1 MTKAISWVKENL
13 LATKVDIFLTIIGAY
28 FIYFILSLFLNFVF
42 SSDWTLIEVNRKILL
57 VGLFPEEDLWRI
69 WSVFYVFSLLL
80 TSTISLVY
88 GLQIRT
94 SIFYV
99 FILLIPFLIF
109 TTINMIFHILILIIL
124 SLLSYIFVYYLKR
137 RSYRVMLSRIIVI
150 SWIIFIPFLFF
161 VLVLGDG
168 PKVTLWGGFFVNL
181 ILAVIAILAGFPL
194 GVIFALGRAS
204 SYKTIKLV
212 SVVFIET
219 FRGAPLI
226 AWLFFAWFVLPNF
239 LPDLFSLN
247 DINLVIRAMI
257 VLSLFSSAYVAE
269 VVRGGLQ
276 SIPKG
281 QKEAATALGLN
292 TFLELL
298 FITMPQAIR
307 IVIPAIVSTFIA
319 IFKDTSLV
327 FILGITDLLRIGR
340 LIPEQQQEFYGKSI
354 EVLLIVALLFWVVSI
369 ILSQISRSIEKRLN
383 VSQ

>member
-1 MTKAISWVKENL
+1 MQLFNWIRDNL
-13 LATKVDIFLTIIGAY
+13 LASKLDVFLTLVGAY
-28 FIYFILSLFLNFVF
+28 FIYYIFSLFFTFVF
-42 SSDWTLIEVNRKILL
+42 TSDWTLIEVNRKILL
-57 VGLFPEEDLWRI
+57 VGLFPEEQLWRI
-69 WSVFYVFSLLL
+69 WSIFYVSSVLL

-88 GLQIRT
+88 GFQIKT
-94 SIFYV
+94 SAFY
-99 FILLIPFLIF
+99 IIMLLIPFWIF
-109 TTINMIFHILILIIL
+109 TTANMIFHVAILLLL
-124 SLLSYIFVYYLKR
+124 SLLSYMAIYYLKKT
-137 RSYRVMLSRIIVI
+137 SYKFILSKLIIG
-150 SWIIFIPFLFF
+150 SWIIFIPFMFLI
-161 VLVLGDG
+161 LVLGGG

-181 ILAVIAILAGFPL
+181 ILAIIAILAGFPL

-212 SVVFIET
+212 SVIFIET

-239 LPDLFSLN
+239 LPDLFSLS
-247 DINLVIRAMI
+247 DINLIIRAMI

-292 TFLELL
+292 TFKELF
-298 FITMPQAIR
+298 FITLPQAIR

-369 ILSQISRSIEKRLN
+369 ILSQISRSIENRLN

>member
-1 MTKAISWVKENL
+1 MQLFTWIKDNL
-13 LATKVDIFLTIIGAY
+13 LASKLDILLTLIGAY
-28 FIYFILSLFLNFVF
+28 FIYYIFSLFFTFVF
-42 SSDWTLIEVNRKILL
+42 TSDWTLIEVNRKILL
-57 VGLFPEEDLWRI
+57 VGLFPEEQLWRI
-69 WSVFYVFSLLL
+69 WSIFYVSSVLL

-88 GLQIRT
+88 GFQIKT
-94 SIFYV
+94 SAFY
-99 FILLIPFLIF
+99 IIMLLIPFWIF
-109 TTINMIFHILILIIL
+109 TTVNMIFHVAILLLL
-124 SLLSYIFVYYLKR
+124 SLLSYMAIYYLKKTTYK
-137 RSYRVMLSRIIVI
+137 SILSKVIIG
-150 SWIIFIPFLFF
+150 SWIIFIPFMFLI
-161 VLVLGDG
+161 LVLGGG

-181 ILAVIAILAGFPL
+181 ILAIIAILAGFPL

-212 SVVFIET
+212 SVIFIET

-239 LPDLFSLN
+239 LPDLFSLS
-247 DINLVIRAMI
+247 DINLIIRAMI

-292 TFLELL
+292 TFKELF
-298 FITMPQAIR
+298 FITLPQAIR

-369 ILSQISRSIEKRLN
+369 ILSQISRSIENRLN

>member
-1 MTKAISWVKENL
+1 MQLFTWIKDNL
-13 LATKVDIFLTIIGAY
+13 LASKLDILLTLVGAY
-28 FIYFILSLFLNFVF
+28 FIYYIFSLFFTFVF
-42 SSDWTLIEVNRKILL
+42 TSDWTLIEVNRKILL
-57 VGLFPEEDLWRI
+57 VGLFPEEQLWRI
-69 WSVFYVFSLLL
+69 WSIFYVSSVLL

-88 GLQIRT
+88 GFQLKT
-94 SIFYV
+94 SVFY
-99 FILLIPFLIF
+99 IIMLLIPFWIF
-109 TTINMIFHILILIIL
+109 TTVNMIFHVAILLL
-124 SLLSYIFVYYLKR
+124 LLLLSYMAIYYLKKT
-137 RSYRVMLSRIIVI
+137 SYKFILSKIII
-150 SWIIFIPFLFF
+150 GSWIIFIPFMFLI
-161 VLVLGDG
+161 LVLGGG

-181 ILAVIAILAGFPL
+181 ILAIIAILAGFPL

-212 SVVFIET
+212 SVIFIET

-239 LPDLFSLN
+239 LPDLFSLS
-247 DINLVIRAMI
+247 DINLIIRAMI

-281 QKEAATALGLN
+281 QKEAATALGLD
-292 TFLELL
+292 TFKELF
-298 FITMPQAIR
+298 FITLPQAIR

-369 ILSQISRSIEKRLN
+369 ILSQISRSIENRLN

>member
-1 MTKAISWVKENL
+1 MQLFNWIRDNL
-13 LATKVDIFLTIIGAY
+13 LASKLDVILTLIGVY
-28 FIYFILSLFLNFVF
+28 FIYYIFSLFFTFVF
-42 SSDWTLIEVNRKILL
+42 TSDWTLIEVNRKILL
-57 VGLFPEEDLWRI
+57 VGLFPEEQLWRI
-69 WSVFYVFSLLL
+69 WSIFYVSSVLL

-88 GLQIRT
+88 GFQIKT
-94 SIFYV
+94 SAFY
-99 FILLIPFLIF
+99 IIMLLIPFWIF
-109 TTINMIFHILILIIL
+109 TTVNMIFHVAILLLL
-124 SLLSYIFVYYLKR
+124 SLLSYMAIYYLKKT
-137 RSYRVMLSRIIVI
+137 SYKFILSKVIIV
-150 SWIIFIPFLFF
+150 SWIIFIPFMFLI
-161 VLVLGDG
+161 LVLGGG

-181 ILAVIAILAGFPL
+181 ILAIIAILAGFPL

-212 SVVFIET
+212 SVIFIET

-239 LPDLFSLN
+239 LPDLFSLS
-247 DINLVIRAMI
+247 DINLIIRAMI

-292 TFLELL
+292 TFKELL
-298 FITMPQAIR
+298 FITLPQAIR

-369 ILSQISRSIEKRLN
+369 ILSQISRSIENRLN

>member
-1 MTKAISWVKENL
+1 MQLFTWIKDNL
-13 LATKVDIFLTIIGAY
+13 LASKLDVFLTLVGAY
-28 FIYFILSLFLNFVF
+28 FIYYIFSLFFTFVF
-42 SSDWTLIEVNRKILL
+42 TSDWTLIEVNRKILL
-57 VGLFPEEDLWRI
+57 VGLFPEEQLWRI
-69 WSVFYVFSLLL
+69 WSIFYVSSVLL

-88 GLQIRT
+88 GFQIKT
-94 SIFYV
+94 SAFY
-99 FILLIPFLIF
+99 IIMLLIPFWIF
-109 TTINMIFHILILIIL
+109 TTVNMIFHVAILLLL
-124 SLLSYIFVYYLKR
+124 SLLSYMAIYYLKKTTYK
-137 RSYRVMLSRIIVI
+137 SILSKVIIG
-150 SWIIFIPFLFF
+150 SWIIFIPFMFLI
-161 VLVLGDG
+161 LVLGGG

-181 ILAVIAILAGFPL
+181 ILAIIAILAGFPL

-212 SVVFIET
+212 SVIFIET
-219 FRGAPLI
+219 FRGAPLL

-239 LPDLFSLN
+239 LPDLFSLS
-247 DINLVIRAMI
+247 DINLIIRAMI

-292 TFLELL
+292 TFKELF
-298 FITMPQAIR
+298 FITLPQAIR

-369 ILSQISRSIEKRLN
+369 ILSQISRSIENRLN

>member
-1 MTKAISWVKENL
+1 MQLFNWIRDNL
-13 LATKVDIFLTIIGAY
+13 LSSKLDVILTLIGAY
-28 FIYFILSLFLNFVF
+28 FTYYIFSLFFTFVF
-42 SSDWTLIEVNRKILL
+42 TSDWTLIEVNRKILL
-57 VGLFPEEDLWRI
+57 VGLFPEEQLWRI
-69 WSVFYVFSLLL
+69 WSIFYVSSVLL

-88 GLQIRT
+88 GFQIKT
-94 SIFYV
+94 SAFY
-99 FILLIPFLIF
+99 IIMLLIPFWIF
-109 TTINMIFHILILIIL
+109 TTVNMIFHVAILLLL
-124 SLLSYIFVYYLKR
+124 SLLSYMAIYYLKKT
-137 RSYRVMLSRIIVI
+137 SYKSILSKVIIV
-150 SWIIFIPFLFF
+150 SWIIFIPFMFLI
-161 VLVLGDG
+161 LVLGGG

-181 ILAVIAILAGFPL
+181 ILAIIAILAGFPL

-212 SVVFIET
+212 SVIFIET

-239 LPDLFSLN
+239 LPDLFSLS
-247 DINLVIRAMI
+247 DINLIIRAMI

-292 TFLELL
+292 TFKELF
-298 FITMPQAIR
+298 FITLPQAIR

-369 ILSQISRSIEKRLN
+369 ILSQISRSIENRLN

>member
-80 TSTISLVY
+80 ASTISLVY

-137 RSYRVMLSRIIVI
+137 RSYRVILSRIIVI
-150 SWIIFIPFLFF
+150 SWIIFIPFLFL

>member
-1 MTKAISWVKENL
+1 MQLFNWIRDNL
-13 LATKVDIFLTIIGAY
+13 LASKLDVILTIIGVY
-28 FIYFILSLFLNFVF
+28 FIYYIFSLFFTFVF
-42 SSDWTLIEVNRKILL
+42 TSDWTLIEVNRKILL
-57 VGLFPEEDLWRI
+57 VGLFPEEQLWRI
-69 WSVFYVFSLLL
+69 WSIFYVSSVLL

-88 GLQIRT
+88 GFQIKT
-94 SIFYV
+94 SAFY
-99 FILLIPFLIF
+99 IIMLLIPFWIF
-109 TTINMIFHILILIIL
+109 TTVNMIFHVAILLLL
-124 SLLSYIFVYYLKR
+124 SLLSYMAIYYLKKTTYK
-137 RSYRVMLSRIIVI
+137 SILSKVIIG
-150 SWIIFIPFLFF
+150 SWIIFIPFMFLI
-161 VLVLGDG
+161 LVLGGG

-181 ILAVIAILAGFPL
+181 ILAIIAILAGFPL

-212 SVVFIET
+212 SVIFIET

-239 LPDLFSLN
+239 LPDLFSLS
-247 DINLVIRAMI
+247 DINLIIRAMI

-292 TFLELL
+292 TFKELL
-298 FITMPQAIR
+298 FITLPQAIR

-369 ILSQISRSIEKRLN
+369 ILSQISRSIENRLN

>member
-1 MTKAISWVKENL
+1 M
-13 LATKVDIFLTIIGAY
+13 
-28 FIYFILSLFLNFVF
+28 
-42 SSDWTLIEVNRKILL
+42 
-57 VGLFPEEDLWRI
+57 
-69 WSVFYVFSLLL
+69 L

-124 SLLSYIFVYYLKR
+124 SLLSYVFVYYLKR
-137 RSYRVMLSRIIVI
+137 RSYRVILSRIIVI
-150 SWIIFIPFLFF
+150 SWIIFIPFLFL

>member
-1 MTKAISWVKENL
+1 MQLFNWIRDNL
-13 LATKVDIFLTIIGAY
+13 LSSKLDVILTLIGAY
-28 FIYFILSLFLNFVF
+28 FIYYIFSLFFTFVF
-42 SSDWTLIEVNRKILL
+42 TSDWTLIEVNRKILL
-57 VGLFPEEDLWRI
+57 VGLFPEEQLWRI
-69 WSVFYVFSLLL
+69 WSIFYVSSVLL

-88 GLQIRT
+88 GFQLKT
-94 SIFYV
+94 SVFY
-99 FILLIPFLIF
+99 IIMLLIPFWIF
-109 TTINMIFHILILIIL
+109 TTVNMIFHVAILLLL
-124 SLLSYIFVYYLKR
+124 SLLSYMAIYYLKKT
-137 RSYRVMLSRIIVI
+137 SYKFILSKIII
-150 SWIIFIPFLFF
+150 GSWIIFIPFMFLI
-161 VLVLGDG
+161 LVLGGG

-181 ILAVIAILAGFPL
+181 ILAIIAILAGFPL

-212 SVVFIET
+212 SVIFIET

-239 LPDLFSLN
+239 LPDLFSLS
-247 DINLVIRAMI
+247 DINLIIRAMI

-281 QKEAATALGLN
+281 QKEAATALGLD
-292 TFLELL
+292 TFKELF
-298 FITMPQAIR
+298 FITLPQAIR

-354 EVLLIVALLFWVVSI
+354 EVLLVVALLFWVVSL
-369 ILSQISRSIEKRLN
+369 ILSQISLSIEKRLN
-383 VSQ
+383 VSN

>member
-1 MTKAISWVKENL
+1 MQLFTWIKDNL
-13 LATKVDIFLTIIGAY
+13 LASKLDVFLTLVGAY
-28 FIYFILSLFLNFVF
+28 FIYYIFSLFFTFVF
-42 SSDWTLIEVNRKILL
+42 TSDWTLIEVNRKILL
-57 VGLFPEEDLWRI
+57 VGLFPEEQLWRI
-69 WSVFYVFSLLL
+69 WSIFYVSSVLL

-88 GLQIRT
+88 GFQIKT
-94 SIFYV
+94 SAFY
-99 FILLIPFLIF
+99 IIMLLIPFWIF
-109 TTINMIFHILILIIL
+109 TTVNMIFHVAILLLL
-124 SLLSYIFVYYLKR
+124 SLLSYMAIYYLKKT
-137 RSYRVMLSRIIVI
+137 SYKSILSKVIIV
-150 SWIIFIPFLFF
+150 SWIIFIPFMFLI
-161 VLVLGDG
+161 LVLGGG

-181 ILAVIAILAGFPL
+181 ILAIIAILAGFPL

-212 SVVFIET
+212 SVIFIET

-239 LPDLFSLN
+239 LPDLFSLS
-247 DINLVIRAMI
+247 DINLIIRAMI

-292 TFLELL
+292 TFKELF
-298 FITMPQAIR
+298 FITLPQAIR

-369 ILSQISRSIEKRLN
+369 ILSQISRSIENRLN

>member
-1 MTKAISWVKENL
+1 MIAWIKENL
-13 LATKVDIFLTIIGAY
+13 LATKIDMLLTISGA
-28 FIYFILSLFLNFVF
+28 FVIYFIGSLFFTFVF
-42 SSDWTLIEVNRKILL
+42 TSDWTLIEVNRKILL

-69 WSVFYVFSLLL
+69 WTIFYISSFLIS
-80 TSTISLVY
+80 STISFIY
-88 GLQIRT
+88 GFQIKT
-94 SIFYV
+94 SILY
-99 FILLIPFLIF
+99 IGMLIIPFLIF
-109 TTINMIFHILILIIL
+109 TTSSMLINVVLLLFFSLMFYISIYFIRTNYKKIISRGLIIP
-124 SLLSYIFVYYLKR
+124 
-137 RSYRVMLSRIIVI
+137 
-150 SWIIFIPFLFF
+150 WIIFILFMFFL
-161 VLVLGDG
+161 LAIAGG
-168 PKVTLWGGFFVNL
+168 PKVTLWGGFFVNI
-181 ILAVIAILAGFPL
+181 ILAIIAILAGFPL

-204 SYKTIKLV
+204 SYRTIKLV
-212 SVVFIET
+212 SIAFIET

-239 LPDLFSLN
+239 LPDLFSLS

-257 VLSLFSSAYVAE
+257 VLSLFSSAYIAE

-281 QKEAATALGLN
+281 QKEAATALGLS
-292 TFLELL
+292 TYLELL
-298 FITMPQAIR
+298 FITLPQAIR

-354 EVLLIVALLFWVVSI
+354 EVLLIVALLFWFISI
-369 ILSQISRSIEKRLN
+369 ILSQISRSIERKLN

>member
-1 MTKAISWVKENL
+1 MITWIKENL
-13 LATKVDIFLTIIGAY
+13 LATKIDIVLTISGA
-28 FIYFILSLFLNFVF
+28 FVIYFIGSLFFTFVF
-42 SSDWTLIEVNRKILL
+42 TSDWTLIEVNRKILL

-69 WSVFYVFSLLL
+69 WTIFYVSSFLIS
-80 TSTISLVY
+80 STISFIY
-88 GLQIRT
+88 GFQIKT
-94 SIFYV
+94 SILY
-99 FILLIPFLIF
+99 IGMLIIPFLIF
-109 TTINMIFHILILIIL
+109 TTSPMLINVVLLLFFSLMFYISIYFIRTIYKKIISRGLI
-124 SLLSYIFVYYLKR
+124 
-137 RSYRVMLSRIIVI
+137 I
-150 SWIIFIPFLFF
+150 SWIIFIPFMFF
-161 VLVLGDG
+161 LLAIAGG
-168 PKVTLWGGFFVNL
+168 PKVTLWGGFFVNI
-181 ILAVIAILAGFPL
+181 ILAIIAILAGFPL

-204 SYKTIKLV
+204 SYRTIKLV
-212 SVVFIET
+212 SIAFIET

-239 LPDLFSLN
+239 LPDLFSLS

-257 VLSLFSSAYVAE
+257 VLSLFSSAYIAE

-292 TFLELL
+292 TYLELL
-298 FITMPQAIR
+298 FITLPQAIR

-354 EVLLIVALLFWVVSI
+354 EVLLIVALLFWFISI
-369 ILSQISRSIEKRLN
+369 ILSQISRSIERKLN

>member
-1 MTKAISWVKENL
+1 MQLFNWIKDNL
-13 LATKVDIFLTIIGAY
+13 LASKLDVFLTLVGAY
-28 FIYFILSLFLNFVF
+28 FIYYIFSLFFTFVF
-42 SSDWTLIEVNRKILL
+42 TSDWTLIEVNRKILL
-57 VGLFPEEDLWRI
+57 VGLFPEEQLWRI
-69 WSVFYVFSLLL
+69 WSIFYVSSVLL

-88 GLQIRT
+88 GFQIKT
-94 SIFYV
+94 SAFY
-99 FILLIPFLIF
+99 IIMLLIPFWIF
-109 TTINMIFHILILIIL
+109 TTVNMIFHVAILLLL
-124 SLLSYIFVYYLKR
+124 SLLSYMAIYYLKKT
-137 RSYRVMLSRIIVI
+137 SYKFILSKLIIG
-150 SWIIFIPFLFF
+150 SWIIFIPFMFLI
-161 VLVLGDG
+161 LVLGGG

-181 ILAVIAILAGFPL
+181 ILAIIAILAGFPL

-212 SVVFIET
+212 SVIFIET

-239 LPDLFSLN
+239 LPDLFSLS
-247 DINLVIRAMI
+247 DINLIIRAMI

-292 TFLELL
+292 TFKELF
-298 FITMPQAIR
+298 FITLPQAIR

-369 ILSQISRSIEKRLN
+369 ILSQISRSIENRLN

>member
-1 MTKAISWVKENL
+1 MTEVINWVKENL
-13 LATKVDIFLTIIGAY
+13 LASKLDIFLTISGAY
-28 FIYFILSLFLNFVF
+28 FIYFIFSMFFTFVF
-42 SSDWTLIEVNRKILL
+42 TSDWTLIEVNRKILL
-57 VGLFPEEDLWRI
+57 VGLFPEEDLWRV
-69 WSVFYVFSLLL
+69 WSIFFVFSILLS
-80 TSTISLVY
+80 STISLVY
-88 GLQIRT
+88 GLQIKT
-94 SIFYV
+94 SIFY
-99 FILLIPFLIF
+99 ISMLLIPFLIF
-109 TTINMIFHILILIIL
+109 TTTNMLFYVIPLVVL
-124 SLLSYIFVYYLKR
+124 SLFSYIGIFYIKR
-137 RSYRVMLSRIIVI
+137 TSYKLILSRIII
-150 SWIIFIPFLFF
+150 ASWIIFIPFLFL
-161 VLVLGDG
+161 VLVLAGG

-194 GVIFALGRAS
+194 GVVFALGRAS

-239 LPDLFSLN
+239 LPDLFSLS

-292 TFLELL
+292 TYLELF
-298 FITMPQAIR
+298 FITLPQAIR

>member
-1 MTKAISWVKENL
+1 MQLFNWIRDNL
-13 LATKVDIFLTIIGAY
+13 LASKLDVILTLIGVY
-28 FIYFILSLFLNFVF
+28 FIYYIFSLFFTFVF
-42 SSDWTLIEVNRKILL
+42 TSDWTLIEVNRKILL
-57 VGLFPEEDLWRI
+57 VGLFPEEQLWRI
-69 WSVFYVFSLLL
+69 WSIFYVSSVLL

-88 GLQIRT
+88 GFQLKT
-94 SIFYV
+94 SVFY
-99 FILLIPFLIF
+99 IIMLLIPFWIF
-109 TTINMIFHILILIIL
+109 TTVNMIFHVAILLLL
-124 SLLSYIFVYYLKR
+124 SLLSYMAIYYLKKT
-137 RSYRVMLSRIIVI
+137 SYKFILSKIII
-150 SWIIFIPFLFF
+150 GSWIIFIPFMFLI
-161 VLVLGDG
+161 LVLGGG

-181 ILAVIAILAGFPL
+181 ILAIIAILAGFPL

-212 SVVFIET
+212 SVIFIET

-239 LPDLFSLN
+239 LPDLFSLS
-247 DINLVIRAMI
+247 DINLIIRAMI

-281 QKEAATALGLN
+281 QKEAATALGLD
-292 TFLELL
+292 TFKELF
-298 FITMPQAIR
+298 FITLPQAIR

-369 ILSQISRSIEKRLN
+369 ILSQISRSIENRLN

>member
-1 MTKAISWVKENL
+1 MQLFNWIRDNL
-13 LATKVDIFLTIIGAY
+13 LASKLDVILTLIGVY
-28 FIYFILSLFLNFVF
+28 FIYYIFSLFFTFVF
-42 SSDWTLIEVNRKILL
+42 TSDWTLIEVNRKILL
-57 VGLFPEEDLWRI
+57 VGLFPEEQLWRI
-69 WSVFYVFSLLL
+69 WSIFYVSSVLL

-88 GLQIRT
+88 GFQLKT
-94 SIFYV
+94 SVFY
-99 FILLIPFLIF
+99 IIMLLIPFWIF
-109 TTINMIFHILILIIL
+109 TTVNMIFHVAILLLL
-124 SLLSYIFVYYLKR
+124 SLLSYMAIYYLKKT
-137 RSYRVMLSRIIVI
+137 SYKFILSKIII
-150 SWIIFIPFLFF
+150 GSWIIFIPFMFLI
-161 VLVLGDG
+161 LVLGGG

-181 ILAVIAILAGFPL
+181 ILAIIAILAGFPL

-212 SVVFIET
+212 SVIFIET

-239 LPDLFSLN
+239 LPDLFSLS
-247 DINLVIRAMI
+247 DINLIIRAMI

-292 TFLELL
+292 TFKELL
-298 FITMPQAIR
+298 FITLPQAIR

-369 ILSQISRSIEKRLN
+369 ILSQISRSIENRLN

>member
-1 MTKAISWVKENL
+1 MQLFTWIKDNL
-13 LATKVDIFLTIIGAY
+13 LASKLDVFLTLVGAY
-28 FIYFILSLFLNFVF
+28 FIYYIFSLFFTFVF
-42 SSDWTLIEVNRKILL
+42 TSDWTLIEVNRKILL
-57 VGLFPEEDLWRI
+57 VGLFPEEQLWRI
-69 WSVFYVFSLLL
+69 WSIFYVSSVLL

-88 GLQIRT
+88 GFQLKT
-94 SIFYV
+94 SVFY
-99 FILLIPFLIF
+99 IIMLLIPFWIF
-109 TTINMIFHILILIIL
+109 TTVNMIFHVAILLL
-124 SLLSYIFVYYLKR
+124 LLLLSYMAIYYLKKT
-137 RSYRVMLSRIIVI
+137 SYKFILSKIII
-150 SWIIFIPFLFF
+150 GSWIIFIPFMFLI
-161 VLVLGDG
+161 LVLGGG

-181 ILAVIAILAGFPL
+181 ILAIIAILAGFPL

-212 SVVFIET
+212 SVIFIET

-239 LPDLFSLN
+239 LPDLFSLS
-247 DINLVIRAMI
+247 DINLIIRAMI

-281 QKEAATALGLN
+281 QKEAATALGLD
-292 TFLELL
+292 TFKELF
-298 FITMPQAIR
+298 FITLPQAIR

-369 ILSQISRSIEKRLN
+369 ILSQISRSIENRLN

>member
-1 MTKAISWVKENL
+1 M
-13 LATKVDIFLTIIGAY
+13 
-28 FIYFILSLFLNFVF
+28 
-42 SSDWTLIEVNRKILL
+42 
-57 VGLFPEEDLWRI
+57 
-69 WSVFYVFSLLL
+69 
-80 TSTISLVY
+80 
-88 GLQIRT
+88 
-94 SIFYV
+94 
-99 FILLIPFLIF
+99 
-109 TTINMIFHILILIIL
+109 
-124 SLLSYIFVYYLKR
+124 
-137 RSYRVMLSRIIVI
+137 
-150 SWIIFIPFLFF
+150 
-161 VLVLGDG
+161 
-168 PKVTLWGGFFVNL
+168 
-181 ILAVIAILAGFPL
+181 AGFPL

-212 SVVFIET
+212 SVIFIET

-239 LPDLFSLN
+239 LPDLFSLS
-247 DINLVIRAMI
+247 DINLIIRAMI

-292 TFLELL
+292 TFKELL
-298 FITMPQAIR
+298 FITLPQAIR

-369 ILSQISRSIEKRLN
+369 ILSQISRSIENRLN

>member
-1 MTKAISWVKENL
+1 MQLFTWIKDNL
-13 LATKVDIFLTIIGAY
+13 FASKLDVFLTLVGAY
-28 FIYFILSLFLNFVF
+28 FIYYIFSLFFTFVF
-42 SSDWTLIEVNRKILL
+42 TSDWTLIEVNRKILL
-57 VGLFPEEDLWRI
+57 VGLFPEEQLWRI
-69 WSVFYVFSLLL
+69 WSIFYVSSVLL

-88 GLQIRT
+88 GFQIKT
-94 SIFYV
+94 SAFY
-99 FILLIPFLIF
+99 IIMLLIPFWIF
-109 TTINMIFHILILIIL
+109 TTVNMIFHVAILLLL
-124 SLLSYIFVYYLKR
+124 SLLSYMAIYYLKKTTYK
-137 RSYRVMLSRIIVI
+137 SILSKVIIG
-150 SWIIFIPFLFF
+150 SWIIFIPFMFLI
-161 VLVLGDG
+161 LVLGGG

-181 ILAVIAILAGFPL
+181 ILAIIAILAGFPL

-212 SVVFIET
+212 SVIFIET

-239 LPDLFSLN
+239 LPDLFSLS
-247 DINLVIRAMI
+247 DINLIIRAMI

-292 TFLELL
+292 TFKELF
-298 FITMPQAIR
+298 FITLPQAIR

-369 ILSQISRSIEKRLN
+369 ILSQISRSIENRLN

>member
-1 MTKAISWVKENL
+1 MQLFNWIRDNL
-13 LATKVDIFLTIIGAY
+13 LASKLDVILTLIGVY
-28 FIYFILSLFLNFVF
+28 FIYYIFSLFFTFVF
-42 SSDWTLIEVNRKILL
+42 TSDWTLIEVNRKILL
-57 VGLFPEEDLWRI
+57 VGLFPEEQLWRI
-69 WSVFYVFSLLL
+69 WSIFYVSSVLL

-88 GLQIRT
+88 GFQIKT
-94 SIFYV
+94 SAFY
-99 FILLIPFLIF
+99 IIMLLIPFWIF
-109 TTINMIFHILILIIL
+109 TTVNMIFHVAILLLL
-124 SLLSYIFVYYLKR
+124 SLLSYMAIYYLKKT
-137 RSYRVMLSRIIVI
+137 SYKFILSKLIII
-150 SWIIFIPFLFF
+150 SWIIFIPFMFLI
-161 VLVLGDG
+161 LVLGGG

-181 ILAVIAILAGFPL
+181 ILAIIAILAGFPL

-212 SVVFIET
+212 SVIFIET

-239 LPDLFSLN
+239 LPDLFSLS
-247 DINLVIRAMI
+247 DINLIIRAMI

-292 TFLELL
+292 TFKELL
-298 FITMPQAIR
+298 FITLPQAIR

-369 ILSQISRSIEKRLN
+369 ILSQISRSIENRLN

>member
-1 MTKAISWVKENL
+1 MQLFNWIRDNL
-13 LATKVDIFLTIIGAY
+13 LASKLDVFLTLVGAY
-28 FIYFILSLFLNFVF
+28 FIYYIFSLFFTFVF
-42 SSDWTLIEVNRKILL
+42 TSDWTLIEVNRKILL
-57 VGLFPEEDLWRI
+57 VGLFPEEQLWRI
-69 WSVFYVFSLLL
+69 WSIFYVSSVLL

-88 GLQIRT
+88 GFQIKT
-94 SIFYV
+94 SAFY
-99 FILLIPFLIF
+99 IIMLLIPFWIF
-109 TTINMIFHILILIIL
+109 TTVNMIFHVAILLLL
-124 SLLSYIFVYYLKR
+124 SLLSYMAIYYLKKT
-137 RSYRVMLSRIIVI
+137 SYKFILSKLIIG
-150 SWIIFIPFLFF
+150 SWIIFIPFMFLI
-161 VLVLGDG
+161 LVLGGG

-181 ILAVIAILAGFPL
+181 ILAIIAILAGFPL

-212 SVVFIET
+212 SVIFIET

-239 LPDLFSLN
+239 LPDLFSLS
-247 DINLVIRAMI
+247 DINLIIRAMI

-292 TFLELL
+292 TFKELF
-298 FITMPQAIR
+298 FITLPQAIR

-369 ILSQISRSIEKRLN
+369 ILSQISRSIENRLN

>member
-1 MTKAISWVKENL
+1 MQLFTWIKDNL
-13 LATKVDIFLTIIGAY
+13 LASKLDVFLTLVGAY
-28 FIYFILSLFLNFVF
+28 FIYYIFSLFFTFVF
-42 SSDWTLIEVNRKILL
+42 TSDWTLIEVNRKILL
-57 VGLFPEEDLWRI
+57 VGLFPEEQLWRI
-69 WSVFYVFSLLL
+69 WSIFYVSSVLL

-88 GLQIRT
+88 GFQIKT
-94 SIFYV
+94 SAFY
-99 FILLIPFLIF
+99 IIMLLIPFWIF
-109 TTINMIFHILILIIL
+109 TTVNMIFHVAILLLL
-124 SLLSYIFVYYLKR
+124 SLLSYIAIYYLKKT
-137 RSYRVMLSRIIVI
+137 SYKFILSKLIII
-150 SWIIFIPFLFF
+150 SWIIFIPFMFLI
-161 VLVLGDG
+161 LVLGGG

-181 ILAVIAILAGFPL
+181 ILAIIAILAGFPL

-212 SVVFIET
+212 SVIFIET

-239 LPDLFSLN
+239 LPDLFSLS
-247 DINLVIRAMI
+247 DINLIIRAMI

-292 TFLELL
+292 TFKELL
-298 FITMPQAIR
+298 FITLPQAIR

-369 ILSQISRSIEKRLN
+369 ILSQISRSIENRLN

>member
-1 MTKAISWVKENL
+1 MQLFNWIRDNL
-13 LATKVDIFLTIIGAY
+13 LASKLDVILTLIGVY
-28 FIYFILSLFLNFVF
+28 FIYYIFSLFFTFVF
-42 SSDWTLIEVNRKILL
+42 TSDWTLIEVNRKILL
-57 VGLFPEEDLWRI
+57 VGLFPEEQLWRI
-69 WSVFYVFSLLL
+69 WSIFYVSSVLL

-88 GLQIRT
+88 GFQIKT
-94 SIFYV
+94 SALYI
-99 FILLIPFLIF
+99 IMLLIPFWIF
-109 TTINMIFHILILIIL
+109 TTVNMIFHVAILLLL
-124 SLLSYIFVYYLKR
+124 SLLSYMAIYYLKKT
-137 RSYRVMLSRIIVI
+137 SYKFILSKLIII
-150 SWIIFIPFLFF
+150 SWIIFIPFMFLI
-161 VLVLGDG
+161 LVLGGG

-181 ILAVIAILAGFPL
+181 ILAIIAILAGFPL

-212 SVVFIET
+212 SVIFIET

-239 LPDLFSLN
+239 LPDLFSLS
-247 DINLVIRAMI
+247 DINLIIRAMI

-292 TFLELL
+292 TFKELL
-298 FITMPQAIR
+298 FITLPQAIR

-369 ILSQISRSIEKRLN
+369 ILSQISRSIENRLN

>member
-1 MTKAISWVKENL
+1 MIAWIKENL
-13 LATKVDIFLTIIGAY
+13 LATKIDMLLTISGA
-28 FIYFILSLFLNFVF
+28 FVIYFIGSLFFTFVF
-42 SSDWTLIEVNRKILL
+42 TSDWTLIEVNRKILL

-69 WSVFYVFSLLL
+69 WTIFYISSFLIS
-80 TSTISLVY
+80 STISFIY
-88 GLQIRT
+88 GFQIKT
-94 SIFYV
+94 SILY
-99 FILLIPFLIF
+99 IGMLIIPFLIF
-109 TTINMIFHILILIIL
+109 TTSSMLINVVLLLFFSLMFYISIYFTRTNYKKIISRGLI
-124 SLLSYIFVYYLKR
+124 
-137 RSYRVMLSRIIVI
+137 I
-150 SWIIFIPFLFF
+150 SWIIFIPFMFF
-161 VLVLGDG
+161 LLAIAGG
-168 PKVTLWGGFFVNL
+168 PKVTLWGGFFVNI
-181 ILAVIAILAGFPL
+181 ILAIIAILAGFPL

-204 SYKTIKLV
+204 SYRTIKLV
-212 SVVFIET
+212 SIAFIET

-239 LPDLFSLN
+239 LPDLFSLS

-257 VLSLFSSAYVAE
+257 VLSLFSSAYIAE

-281 QKEAATALGLN
+281 QKEAATALGLS
-292 TFLELL
+292 TYLELL
-298 FITMPQAIR
+298 FITLPQAIR

-354 EVLLIVALLFWVVSI
+354 EVLLIVALLFWFISI
-369 ILSQISRSIEKRLN
+369 ILSQISRSIERKLN

>member
-1 MTKAISWVKENL
+1 MQLFNWIRDNL
-13 LATKVDIFLTIIGAY
+13 LASKLDVILTLIGVY
-28 FIYFILSLFLNFVF
+28 FIYYIFSLFFTFVF
-42 SSDWTLIEVNRKILL
+42 TSDWTLIEVNRKILL
-57 VGLFPEEDLWRI
+57 VGLFPEEQLWRI
-69 WSVFYVFSLLL
+69 WSIFYVSSVLL

-88 GLQIRT
+88 GFQIKT
-94 SIFYV
+94 SAFY
-99 FILLIPFLIF
+99 IIMLLIPFWIF
-109 TTINMIFHILILIIL
+109 TTVNMIFHVAILLLL
-124 SLLSYIFVYYLKR
+124 SLLSYIAIYYLKKT
-137 RSYRVMLSRIIVI
+137 SYKFILSKLIII
-150 SWIIFIPFLFF
+150 SWIIFIPFMFLI
-161 VLVLGDG
+161 LVLGGG

-181 ILAVIAILAGFPL
+181 ILAIIAILAGFPL

-212 SVVFIET
+212 SVIFIET

-239 LPDLFSLN
+239 LPDLFSLS
-247 DINLVIRAMI
+247 DINLIIRAMI

-292 TFLELL
+292 TFKELL
-298 FITMPQAIR
+298 FITLPQAIR

-369 ILSQISRSIEKRLN
+369 ILSQISRSIENRLN

>member
-1 MTKAISWVKENL
+1 MQLFNWIRDNL
-13 LATKVDIFLTIIGAY
+13 LASKLDVILTIIGVY
-28 FIYFILSLFLNFVF
+28 FIYYIFSLFFTFVF
-42 SSDWTLIEVNRKILL
+42 TSDWTLIEVNRKILL
-57 VGLFPEEDLWRI
+57 VGLFPEEQLWRI
-69 WSVFYVFSLLL
+69 WSIFYVSSVLL

-88 GLQIRT
+88 GFQIKT
-94 SIFYV
+94 SVFY
-99 FILLIPFLIF
+99 IIMLLIPFWIF
-109 TTINMIFHILILIIL
+109 TTVNMIFHVAILLLL
-124 SLLSYIFVYYLKR
+124 SLLSYMAIYYLKKT
-137 RSYRVMLSRIIVI
+137 SYKFILSKAIIV
-150 SWIIFIPFLFF
+150 SWIIFIPFMFLI
-161 VLVLGDG
+161 LVLGGG

-181 ILAVIAILAGFPL
+181 ILAIIAILAGFPL

-212 SVVFIET
+212 SVIFIET

-239 LPDLFSLN
+239 LPDLFSLS
-247 DINLVIRAMI
+247 DINLIIRAMI

-292 TFLELL
+292 TFKELL
-298 FITMPQAIR
+298 FITLPQAIR

-369 ILSQISRSIEKRLN
+369 ILSQISRSIENRLN

>member
-124 SLLSYIFVYYLKR
+124 SLLSYVFVYYLKR
-137 RSYRVMLSRIIVI
+137 RSYRVILSRIIVI

>member
-1 MTKAISWVKENL
+1 MQLFNWIRDNL
-13 LATKVDIFLTIIGAY
+13 LSSKLDVILTLIGAY
-28 FIYFILSLFLNFVF
+28 FIYYIFSLFFTFVF
-42 SSDWTLIEVNRKILL
+42 TSDWTLIEVNRKILL
-57 VGLFPEEDLWRI
+57 VGLFPEEQLWRI
-69 WSVFYVFSLLL
+69 WSIFYVSSVLL

-88 GLQIRT
+88 GFQIKT
-94 SIFYV
+94 SAFY
-99 FILLIPFLIF
+99 IIMLLIPFWIF
-109 TTINMIFHILILIIL
+109 TTFNMIFHVAILLIL
-124 SLLSYIFVYYLKR
+124 SLLSYMAIYYLKKT
-137 RSYRVMLSRIIVI
+137 SYKFILSKVIIV
-150 SWIIFIPFLFF
+150 SWIIFIPFMFLI
-161 VLVLGDG
+161 LVLGGG

-181 ILAVIAILAGFPL
+181 ILAIIAILAGFPL

-212 SVVFIET
+212 SVIFIET

-239 LPDLFSLN
+239 LPDLFSLS
-247 DINLVIRAMI
+247 DINLIIRAMI

-292 TFLELL
+292 TFKELF
-298 FITMPQAIR
+298 FITLPQAIR

-369 ILSQISRSIEKRLN
+369 ILSQISRSIENRLN

>member
-1 MTKAISWVKENL
+1 MTLLLSWIKQNL
-13 LATKVDIFLTIIGAY
+13 LASKIDILLTIVGCY
-28 FIYFILSLFLNFVF
+28 FIYFICSLFFTFVF
-42 SSDWTLIEVNRKILL
+42 TSDWTLIEVNRKILL
-57 VGLFPEEDLWRI
+57 VGLFPEEQLWRI
-69 WSVFYVFSLLL
+69 WSIFYVSSFLLS
-80 TSTISLVY
+80 STISLVY
-88 GLQIRT
+88 GLKLRT
-94 SIFYV
+94 AIFY
-99 FILLIPFLIF
+99 ILMLLIPFWIF
-109 TTINMIFHILILIIL
+109 TTDNMIFHVAFLVIFSLLFYLAVYFIKQTSYKFIL
-124 SLLSYIFVYYLKR
+124 SKIIIF
-137 RSYRVMLSRIIVI
+137 
-150 SWIIFIPFLFF
+150 SWIIFIPFMFLI
-161 VLVLGDG
+161 LVLGDG

-181 ILAVIAILAGFPL
+181 ILAIIAILAGFPL

-212 SVVFIET
+212 SIVFIET

-239 LPDLFSLN
+239 LPNLFSLN

-281 QKEAATALGLN
+281 QKEAATALGLS
-292 TFLELL
+292 TFLELF
-298 FITMPQAIR
+298 FITLPQAIR

-369 ILSQISRSIEKRLN
+369 ILSQISRSIENRLN
-383 VSQ
+383 ASQ

>member
-1 MTKAISWVKENL
+1 MQLFTWIRENL
-13 LATKVDIFLTIIGAY
+13 LASKLDVFLTIFGAY
-28 FIYFILSLFLNFVF
+28 FIYYIFSLFFTFVF
-42 SSDWTLIEVNRKILL
+42 TSDWTLIEVNRKILL
-57 VGLFPEEDLWRI
+57 VGLFPEDQLWRI
-69 WSVFYVFSLLL
+69 WSIFYVSSVLL

-88 GLQIRT
+88 GFQIKV
-94 SIFYV
+94 SAFY
-99 FILLIPFLIF
+99 IIMLLIPLLIF
-109 TTINMIFHILILIIL
+109 TTVNMIFHVAILLLL
-124 SLLSYIFVYYLKR
+124 SLLSYIAIYYIKKT
-137 RSYRVMLSRIIVI
+137 SYKSILSKVIIVF
-150 SWIIFIPFLFF
+150 WIIFIPFMFLI
-161 VLVLGDG
+161 LVLGGG

-181 ILAVIAILAGFPL
+181 ILAIIAILAGFPL

-212 SVVFIET
+212 SVIFIET

-239 LPDLFSLN
+239 LPDLFSLS
-247 DINLVIRAMI
+247 DINLIIRAMI

-292 TFLELL
+292 TFMELF
-298 FITMPQAIR
+298 FITLPQAIR

-369 ILSQISRSIEKRLN
+369 ILSQISRSIENRLN

>member
-1 MTKAISWVKENL
+1 MQLFTWIKDNL
-13 LATKVDIFLTIIGAY
+13 LASKLDVFLTLVGAY
-28 FIYFILSLFLNFVF
+28 FIYYIFSLFFTFVF
-42 SSDWTLIEVNRKILL
+42 TSDWTLIEVNRKILL
-57 VGLFPEEDLWRI
+57 VGLFPEEQLWRI
-69 WSVFYVFSLLL
+69 WSIFYVSSVLL

-88 GLQIRT
+88 GFQIKT
-94 SIFYV
+94 SVFY
-99 FILLIPFLIF
+99 IIMLLIPFWIF
-109 TTINMIFHILILIIL
+109 TTVNMIFHVAILLLL
-124 SLLSYIFVYYLKR
+124 SLLSYMAIYYLKKT
-137 RSYRVMLSRIIVI
+137 SYKFILSKAIIV
-150 SWIIFIPFLFF
+150 SWIIFIPFMFLI
-161 VLVLGDG
+161 LVLGGG

-181 ILAVIAILAGFPL
+181 ILAIIAILAGFPL

-212 SVVFIET
+212 SVIFIET

-239 LPDLFSLN
+239 LPDLFSLS
-247 DINLVIRAMI
+247 DINLIIRAMI

-292 TFLELL
+292 TFKELF
-298 FITMPQAIR
+298 FITLPQAIR

-369 ILSQISRSIEKRLN
+369 ILSQISRSIENRLN